1 MNLEMFTKTVIPI
14 KDKLYRLALRVVGN
28 PMEAE
33 DVVQEVFIK
42 LWNQREQADQIQNLE
57 AWCVRVT
64 KNLSIDKLRSGHRKM
79 GDLPTGMEFHDDG
92 VSPHKAAELGDAV
105 ENIRRMILRLPESQ
119 RAVIQLRDI
128 EGLSYQEVADAL
140 DLSMEQVKVYL
151 HRARKT
157 IREQIIQNEK
167 YGIENH

>member
-1 MNLEMFTKTVIPI
+1 
-14 KDKLYRLALRVVGN
+14 
-28 PMEAE
+28 
-33 DVVQEVFIK
+33 
-42 LWNQREQADQIQNLE
+42 
-57 AWCVRVT
+57 
-64 KNLSIDKLRSGHRKM
+64 
-79 GDLPTGMEFHDDG
+79 LPTGMEFHDDG